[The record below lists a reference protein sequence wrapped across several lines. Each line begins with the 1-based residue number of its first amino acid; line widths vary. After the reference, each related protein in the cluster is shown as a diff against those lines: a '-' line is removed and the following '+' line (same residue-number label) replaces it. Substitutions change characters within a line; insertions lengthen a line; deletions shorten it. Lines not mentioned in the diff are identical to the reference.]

1 MQLFRQFSIALLLA
15 GFLLIASAG
24 VVAASQPAQTAAE
37 GEQIFKFKCAACHTI
52 GGGKLV
58 GPDLKDVTQRRT
70 AEWLAAFIANP
81 QAVIDSGD
89 KDAAQLVKDANG
101 VIMPAPGLT
110 DTELTAVIEYLKA
123 PTGSTANANVMMGDP
138 VHGEKL
144 FTGGVS
150 LANGGTACNACHSV
164 AGVGFL
170 GGGALGPDLT
180 HAFTKF
186 GGAAGMNATLAGLPF
201 PTMQGVFAA
210 KPLTPAEQADLLAFF
225 QQADQGNTTS
235 SPLIGLVFLAA
246 GILGA
251 GGLFGVMYRF
261 WPKQS
266 ESLSEKLRK
275 SKV

>member
-15 GFLLIASAG
+15 GILLLASAG
-24 VVAASQPAQTAAE
+24 MVAASAPAQTTAE
-37 GEQIFKFKCAACHTI
+37 GEQTFKTKCAACHTI
-52 GGGKLV
+52 GSGKLV
-58 GPDLKDVTQRRT
+58 GPDLQDVTQRRT
-70 AEWLAAFIANP
+70 AEWMMAFITNP

-110 DTELTAVIEYLKA
+110 DTEIAAVIEYLKA
-123 PTGSTANANVMMGDP
+123 PTGSTANANVALGDP
-138 VHGEKL
+138 VNGEKI
-144 FTGGVS
+144 FTGAAS
-150 LANGGTACNACHSV
+150 LANSGTACNACHTV
-164 AGVGFL
+164 AGVGLL

-201 PTMQGVFAA
+201 PTMQGIFAA
-210 KPLTPAEQADLLAFF
+210 KPLAPAEQADLLAFF
-225 QQADQGNTTS
+225 QQADQSPNAS

-261 WPKQS
+261 WPKQRQ
-266 ESLSEKLRK
+266 SLSEKLRK
-275 SKV
+275 SA